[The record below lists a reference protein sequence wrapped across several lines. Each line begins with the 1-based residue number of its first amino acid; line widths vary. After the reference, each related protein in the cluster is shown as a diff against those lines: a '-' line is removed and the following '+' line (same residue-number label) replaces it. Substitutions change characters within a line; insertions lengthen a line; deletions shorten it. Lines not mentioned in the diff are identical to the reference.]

1 VRARF
6 VVTEERVHVHVA
18 PTTITFARVPRLP
31 RPGGESAADG
41 SVAPMPG
48 KILRVLVAPG
58 DQVET
63 GATLLLMEAMKME
76 HAIKASHAGKVA
88 EVRVAAGDQVD
99 GGQLLVVLGE
109 CWLGE

>member
-1 VRARF
+1 MERGNSSEKRF
-6 VVTEERVHVHVA
+6 DKWLSESA
-18 PTTITFARVPRLP
+18 

-109 CWLGE
+109 